1 MGDYIDIGGHATW
14 VEQEGDSTASETVL
28 LLHGGFGNSDMLLG
42 GLGGALGDRYR
53 LVAFDR
59 RGHGRTADTDQPFH
73 YDDMAEEVVAVL
85 EQVVGGPAHLVGY
98 SDGGIISLRVVLS
111 RPELVRSM
119 VLIGTNFHHEGV
131 LPVEMGDAGDN
142 PVFAMIEADYS
153 ERSPD
158 GAEHFGAIAAKTFAL
173 FTTEP
178 TMAASDLTAIE
189 CPALVVAGD
198 DDMVALAHTCALY
211 ESLPAGQLAIVPGT
225 SHVLPMEKPDLLARL
240 VADFLASEEPPMT
253 FMPVRRRA

>member
-1 MGDYIDIGGHATW
+1 MGDYIDINGHATW
-14 VEQEGDSTASETVL
+14 VEQEGDSAASETVL
-28 LLHGGFGNSDMLLG
+28 LLHGGFGNSDLLLG
-42 GLGGALGDRYR
+42 TLGAALGDRYR

-73 YDDMAEEVVAVL
+73 YDEMAEEVVSVL
-85 EQVVGGPAHLVGY
+85 EQVVGGPAHLVGF
-98 SDGGIISLRVVLS
+98 SDGGIISLCVALR

-119 VLIGTNFHHEGV
+119 VLIGANFHHEGV
-131 LPVEMGDAGDN
+131 VPVDMGDGDN
-142 PVFAMIEADYS
+142 SVFAMIQADY
-153 ERSPD
+153 EGRSPD
-158 GAEHFGAIAAKTFAL
+158 GADHFGAIAEKTLTLFA
-173 FTTEP
+173 TEP
-178 TMAASDLTAIE
+178 TMTPSDLGAIQ

-240 VADFLASEEPPMT
+240 VVDFLASEGPPMT